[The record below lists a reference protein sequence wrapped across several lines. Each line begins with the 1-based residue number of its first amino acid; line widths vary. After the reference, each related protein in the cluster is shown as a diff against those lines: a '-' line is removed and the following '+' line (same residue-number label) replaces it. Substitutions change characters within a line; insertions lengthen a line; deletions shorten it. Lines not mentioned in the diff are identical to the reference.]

1 MNLRNSQNIVTKLP
15 PIISKTFKGV
25 LPHLTGHFSHFQN
38 INILKVW
45 SNSDQNLFT
54 ELKNIKIEYFYE
66 YFEKYLECYFK
77 YFSYIKIHTIFA
89 QKCV

>member
-1 MNLRNSQNIVTKLP
+1 MLNLDNLWVPYPL
-15 PIISKTFKGV
+15 KGV

-66 YFEKYLECYFK
+66 YFEKYLGCYFK
-77 YFSYIKIHTIFA
+77 YFSYLKIHTIFA